1 MNKVGPKSGVE
12 AGQSYSLVGNCLLI
26 VVISLNICII
36 SVIFIYLEVRTC
48 FMLNFCIL
56 KKIEDTLGE
65 NAELFKNHYYV
76 KSSGNCDLSP
86 MSDPHNEFSC
96 KNVLIER
103 KPASSMA
110 SKCGKSL
117 DEYSQIL
124 GDCRQKLFDV
134 RSKRPR
140 PHLDDKVLFYM
151 SVTYHF
157 NQATIY

>member
-1 MNKVGPKSGVE
+1 
-12 AGQSYSLVGNCLLI
+12 
-26 VVISLNICII
+26 
-36 SVIFIYLEVRTC
+36 
-48 FMLNFCIL
+48 MLNFCIL
-56 KKIEDTLGE
+56 RKIEDTLGE

-103 KPASSMA
+103 KPASLMA

-151 SVTYHF
+151 SVTSHF